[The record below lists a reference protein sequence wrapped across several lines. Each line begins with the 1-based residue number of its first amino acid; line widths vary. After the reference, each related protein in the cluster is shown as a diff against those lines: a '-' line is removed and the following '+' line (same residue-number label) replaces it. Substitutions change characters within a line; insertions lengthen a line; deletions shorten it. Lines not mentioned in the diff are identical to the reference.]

1 MRILIQRCSEAQVT
15 LPDGCSPAIPRGLVV
30 LLGIESRDQP
40 SDADWLTAKL
50 LNLRIF
56 EDEEGRMHHSVQ
68 DISGSVLLVS
78 QFTLHAKTKK
88 GNRPSFTRAA
98 SPEQAQPLYDYF
110 AERLRATLGE
120 RLKTGYFGAYMKI
133 SLINDGPVTLLID
146 SQNRE

>member
-1 MRILIQRCSEAQVT
+1 MRTLIQRCSEAQVS
-15 LPDGCSPAIPRGLVV
+15 LPDGTAPAISRGLVV

-98 SPEQAQPLYDYF
+98 LPQQAQPLYDYF
-110 AERLRATLGE
+110 AERLRSTLGE
-120 RLKTGYFGAYMKI
+120 RLKTGYFGAYMKV